1 MIISTRFS
9 IRLLLSLVNISLR
22 IVNHVCK
29 LKYPTSIRAVLKL
42 VLCAVPSSLSDNLIF
57 CAVVSLASLSSP
69 FEERTSLLVD
79 ANRCYSLVFLML
91 AYFVRNLDH
100 SYLPEK

>member
-9 IRLLLSLVNISLR
+9 IRLLFSLVNISLR

-29 LKYPTSIRAVLKL
+29 LKYPTSIQAVVKR

-57 CAVVSLASLSSP
+57 CAVGSLVSLSSP

-79 ANRCYSLVFLML
+79 ANRCYSLVFQIL
-91 AYFVRNLDH
+91 AYFVRSLDN
-100 SYLPEK
+100 SYLSEK